1 MKYVR
6 LIRRIDMINR
16 AIDRIPD
23 ICYDERYDD
32 IFDALW
38 YKRGVLI
45 SELRR
50 YIKGNDIIYTKD
62 DIKARAYRRRQ
73 VKLACRLLGIDYRSV
88 IDY

>member
-16 AIDRIPD
+16 AIDRMPD
-23 ICYDERYDD
+23 ICSDERYDD

-45 SELRR
+45 RELRR
-50 YIKGNDIIYTKD
+50 YIKGNDTTYNE
-62 DIKARAYRRRQ
+62 ARFCRRRQ

-88 IDY
+88 LDY